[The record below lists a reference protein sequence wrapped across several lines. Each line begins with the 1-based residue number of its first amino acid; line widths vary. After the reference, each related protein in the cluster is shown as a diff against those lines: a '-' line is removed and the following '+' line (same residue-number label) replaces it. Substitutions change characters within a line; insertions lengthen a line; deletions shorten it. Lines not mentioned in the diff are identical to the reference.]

1 MPSRASEASIEA
13 MMCLRDRPWPFSP
26 GIVLPLT
33 LVATTYSSR
42 IPNSLGSSRPVST
55 SLSPPL

>member
-1 MPSRASEASIEA
+1 
-13 MMCLRDRPWPFSP
+13 MCLRDRPWPFSP
-26 GIVLPLT
+26 GIVRPLT

-42 IPNSLGSSRPVST
+42 IPNSLGSRRPVST